1 MRGKI
6 RNKSLARIL
15 RDYSGLRIGA
25 ITPTDLDG
33 YFEINNKHFV
43 FIEIKYHDAAMP
55 YGQRLALERMV
66 DAIAA
71 GGKLSILILAT
82 HNVSAESDIE
92 IDVASC
98 NVTAIKFGGDKWRY
112 YDDNYRVKQCV
123 DDFLK
128 L

>member
-15 RDYSGLRIGA
+15 RDYSGLRINT

-33 YFEINNKHFV
+33 YFEIGDRHFV
-43 FIEIKYHDAAMP
+43 FIEIKYRDAAMP
-55 YGQRLALERMV
+55 AGQRLALERLV

-71 GGKLSILILAT
+71 GGRLSMLLLAT
-82 HNVSAESDIE
+82 HNVSPESDVE

-98 NVTAIKFGGDKWRY
+98 NVTATKFGGDKWRY
-112 YDDNYRVKQCV
+112 YNDNYNVKQCI